1 MARKYHQGKYR
12 LLHPEKYVGNATDI
26 VYRSSWELR
35 FNRWCD
41 LNPSVVKWNSEE
53 IVIPYYSSAEG
64 KNRRYFV
71 DYIIQ
76 MKTDKGTLETLL
88 IEIKPSVQQQKPKNH
103 GNKKPENYLAEMTTY
118 QVNQDKWAA
127 ATLWAEKQGMRFV
140 VLNEYDL
147 GIAKRK
153 G

>member
-1 MARKYHQGKYR
+1 MARKYQQGIYR
-12 LLHPEKYVGNATDI
+12 LLNPHKYVGDPNAIT
-26 VYRSSWELR
+26 YRSSWER
-35 FNRWCD
+35 TFNRWCD
-41 LNPSVVKWNSEE
+41 MNPSVEKWNSEE
-53 IVIPYYSSAEG
+53 IVIPYWSQADQ

-76 MKTDKGTLETLL
+76 LRKADGSVETLL
-88 IEIKPSVQQQKPKNH
+88 VEIKPACQQVMPKNH
-103 GNKKPENYLAEMTTY
+103 GNKKAATWMTEMTTY

-127 ATLWAEKQGMRFV
+127 ATKWAEKNGMRFV

-153 G
+153 N